1 MQSAIQNFK
10 TRLFNSIS
18 QVENNENEQENGTD
32 GVDEEKERLNNEES
46 NQMTPENPPP
56 PPIGT
61 QLSQTSL
68 RCGLSNKYHIQL
80 TRGISD
86 VSTDR

>member
-18 QVENNENEQENGTD
+18 QVENSENEQENGTD
-32 GVDEEKERLNNEES
+32 VVDEEKERLNNEES
-46 NQMTPENPPP
+46 NQMAPENPPP
-56 PPIGT
+56 QPIGT

-68 RCGLSNKYHIQL
+68 RCGISNKYHSQL